1 MKKTRLYKI
10 IERSLDPDVLISNYM
25 LKTRASG
32 KKSWKSVY
40 KAYKKRHIKRYNC
53 NVLKLPDYKTFRC
66 KSDILQVFPN
76 ASLWQLPF
84 ISVFFK

>member
-10 IERSLDPDVLISNYM
+10 VERSLNHDVPVLDYTYRLRMS
-25 LKTRASG
+25 S

-40 KAYKKRHIKRYNC
+40 KAYKKKHIKRYNC